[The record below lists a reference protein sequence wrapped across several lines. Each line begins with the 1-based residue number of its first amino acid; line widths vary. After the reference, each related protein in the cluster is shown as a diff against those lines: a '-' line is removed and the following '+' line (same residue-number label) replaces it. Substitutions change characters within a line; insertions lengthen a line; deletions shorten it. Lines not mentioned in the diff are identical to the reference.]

1 LGQLKGELAMKTYL
15 NGRTRWPALMLLGLL
30 AAATGPA
37 SAQTRFVPNG
47 AEVLDTETGL
57 IWKRCSEGQKWNGT
71 TCGGKA
77 TSPNWR
83 AALAIANAEGG
94 GWRLPNVKELVSLVD
109 LTRSDPTIDPVAFPA
124 TLVSSYWSSTPYND
138 YPEFAWAVGFNI
150 GAVNF
155 WHTDI
160 GYRVRLV
167 RTAP

>member
-1 LGQLKGELAMKTYL
+1 MTSLLNPRARIAQL
-15 NGRTRWPALMLLGLL
+15 LLGALTVC
-30 AAATGPA
+30 AAASA

-47 AEVLDTETGL
+47 AEVLDTQTGL
-57 IWKRCSEGQKWNGT
+57 IWKRCSEGQKWTGT

-83 AALAIANAEGG
+83 AALAIANAAGG

-109 LTRSDPTIDPVAFPA
+109 ITRSSPTIDPVAFPA
-124 TLVSSYWSSTPYND
+124 TLISSYWSSTPYND
-138 YPEFAWAVGFNI
+138 YPDFAWAVGFNF

-167 RTAP
+167 RNAP